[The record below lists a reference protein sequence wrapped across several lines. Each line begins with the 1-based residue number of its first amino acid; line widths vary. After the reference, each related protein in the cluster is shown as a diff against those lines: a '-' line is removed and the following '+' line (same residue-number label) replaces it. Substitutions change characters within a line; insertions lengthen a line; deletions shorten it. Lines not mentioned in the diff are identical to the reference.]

1 MDYLS
6 NPEPDC
12 GKKLIKKRNPHD
24 GGFLLSSCLSDKLIC
39 ISTGF
44 RIIIL
49 RSTVLLVIRIKTLR
63 VTILLVI
70 GVKALRIGILLIV
83 RIKTLRVGILLV
95 IRIIALLI
103 RICLL
108 YTSRCV

>member
-12 GKKLIKKRNPHD
+12 GKKLKKRNPHD
-24 GGFLLSSCLSDKLIC
+24 GGFLLSSCLSDRLIC

-70 GVKALRIGILLIV
+70 GVKALRDWHS
-83 RIKTLRVGILLV
+83 
-95 IRIIALLI
+95 AD
-103 RICLL
+103 
-108 YTSRCV
+108 S